1 MTKYRSIFLLALLF
15 SIVFDAAILIT
26 AEPASKDVLE
36 LEQDALRAAAD
47 YAQLSVVQ
55 IETFG
60 GREVVGDTA
69 VAAGPSSGT
78 VVGADGWIITSLF
91 QFRGDPAS
99 ITVLLPDGQRKA
111 AKLVARD
118 HARELGL
125 LKIDTDEPLIPA
137 AISPRTSWQV
147 GQWTIAL
154 GKTFDLVTASRS
166 VGILSA
172 TDRIFGRAIQT
183 DCKISPHNYGG
194 PLIDIQ
200 GQTMG
205 VLAPIDPGIATEG
218 EVQQWYD
225 AGVGFAIP
233 LDDILKRL
241 PKMMKGEDV
250 YPGKA
255 GIRPALK
262 DDFRGPVVL
271 AGVAPGTP
279 AAKAGLKAGDTLLK
293 IDAAEIRWPN
303 HVRHA
308 FGTVDA
314 GEMVNMTVKRDGET
328 KSYDCELVQELPV
341 YRTPYVGILP
351 DPSYAGPGVRIRAIA
366 SDSPAEKASL
376 KSGQVIRKIG
386 QENIVSIEDFERSL
400 AFIDYREP
408 TSFGMT
414 SDVNQ
419 NATKKKKAKDGKGPI
434 DENIERLE
442 IQLSPWPAEL
452 PKDSGREASVLETP
466 AETKDKPKTGVV
478 SLVMGDVKNQ
488 AFAFVPPTY
497 HPSTAH
503 GLLLVVPDP
512 GKIERKS
519 WVDRWE
525 LFCRNQR
532 FILAVV
538 SSADSEAWSMEE
550 LEVIR
555 RSMQQLRADYT
566 IDARRIVVG
575 GVGAGSGPAVVLA
588 LQDRGKFRGL
598 WLAGGN
604 IPRGLRMQQIE
615 PTESL
620 AILLQGE
627 NPAYPPFAAK
637 IEKLGYRVSL
647 SPEKFDIAGT
657 VTGNSVQQQA
667 QNFFASLEWF

>member
-1 MTKYRSIFLLALLF
+1 MTKIVTFYFFVFLALRL
-15 SIVFDAAILIT
+15 SVGADSGPLDNILQ
-26 AEPASKDVLE
+26 
-36 LEQDALRAAAD
+36 LEQEALRTAGD
-47 YAQLSVVQ
+47 FAQPSVVQ

-60 GREVVGDTA
+60 GREIVGDTA

-78 VVGADGWIITSLF
+78 VVAVDGWIITSLF

-118 HARELGL
+118 HARELAL
-125 LKIDTDEPLIPA
+125 LKIDTTVPLIPA
-137 AISPRTSWQV
+137 VVSPRASWQI

-154 GKTFDLVTASRS
+154 GKTFDIVTASRS

-194 PLIDIQ
+194 PLLDIQ
-200 GQTMG
+200 GRTMG

-241 PKMMKGEDV
+241 PKLKTGEDI

-255 GIRPALK
+255 GIRPALN

-293 IDAAEIRWPN
+293 IDSTSIGWPN
-303 HVRHA
+303 HMRHA
-308 FGTVDA
+308 LGSIDA
-314 GEMVNMTVKRDGET
+314 GDSVTMVVKRDGET
-328 KSYDCELVQELPV
+328 KSFDCELVRELPV
-341 YRTPYVGILP
+341 YRSPFLGILP
-351 DPSYAGPGVRIRAIA
+351 DPLYEGPGVKIRAVLA
-366 SDSPAEKASL
+366 ESPAAKASIE
-376 KSGQVIRKIG
+376 KDQVIRKLGDVEID
-386 QENIVSIEDFERSL
+386 SIESLERSL
-400 AFIDYREP
+400 AFVDYREP
-408 TSFGMT
+408 AEFGVT
-414 SDVNQ
+414 KISLKKEKPDSKESISDGSVNDI
-419 NATKKKKAKDGKGPI
+419 KSI
-434 DENIERLE
+434 RV
-442 IQLSPWPAEL
+442 QLVPWPKEIS
-452 PKDSGREASVLETP
+452 KEASLDALP
-466 AETKDKPKTGVV
+466 LLDRDKASEKVKTGVV
-478 SLVMGDVKNQ
+478 SLIMGDVKNQ

-497 HPSTAH
+497 HSSTAH
-503 GLLLVVPDP
+503 GLLLVIPEP

-525 LFCRNQR
+525 QFCRDQR

-538 SSADSEAWSMEE
+538 SSANPDAWSMEE
-550 LEVIR
+550 LEIIR
-555 RSMQQLRADYT
+555 RAMQQIRSDYK
-566 IDARRIVVG
+566 IDSRRLVVAG
-575 GVGAGSGPAVVLA
+575 MGAGSTPAFVLS
-588 LQDRGKFRGL
+588 LQNRGVFRGL

-604 IPRGLRMQQIE
+604 LPRGLRMPQVE
-615 PTESL
+615 PMESL
-620 AILLQGE
+620 AILLQGD
-627 NPAYPPFAAK
+627 NPAYPTFESK
-637 IEKLGYRVSL
+637 IEKFGYRVIS
-647 SPEKFDIAGT
+647 SMEKFDFSGPISGSAL
-657 VTGNSVQQQA
+657 QQQA
-667 QNFFASLEWF
+667 QNFFASLEWL